1 MGKLVRNGI
10 SYSEPVVDDRLNEN
24 SKNPV
29 QNKVVTDA
37 LNEKVSFEDIDSA
50 LSTTSENPVQNKV
63 IAAAI
68 ENIYT
73 ILANNGMT

>member
-10 SYSEPVVDDRLNEN
+10 SYSDPVVDDRLNGN

-29 QNKVVTDA
+29 QNKVVVDA
-37 LNEKVSFEDIDSA
+37 LAGKLDIADIDSA

-63 IAAAI
+63 IAAVI
-68 ENIYT
+68 GDINTVLEGV
-73 ILANNGMT
+73 L